1 GLTLGCNLIRFRSEK
16 GVVLL
21 EKGRL
26 FAILISVAWHLI
38 WHLRRER
45 VIENPDRVHSDM
57 EIHNRWLK
65 AVNAILTRDRLLA
78 NTARF
83 GSLAFNK
90 QLVLNTWSGILADED
105 SLPDD
110 WVHEGVLVGMR
121 PMTGKQGIG

>member
-1 GLTLGCNLIRFRSEK
+1 M
-16 GVVLL
+16 
-21 EKGRL
+21 
-26 FAILISVAWHLI
+26 HLI